1 MEPRDRD
8 ALADILSAI
17 RRVQGFAVP
26 DRETFLSS
34 DVLQDAVVRLC
45 GQLQK
50 VDICSRSLLLPE
62 HLAGEGLQRRVQAH
76 QGEVGQFRLGG
87 KQAIEDAVFR
97 AAVGIPVR
105 HWIAAGAQAVL
116 ELNRQQLE
124 ALACQQL
131 RQIGEQI
138 NRGRQ
143 WGSPD
148 FEDKSIRVTP

>member
-45 GQLQK
+45 RQLQK

-62 HLAGEGLQRRVQAH
+62 HLAGKGLQRRVQAH

-87 KQAIEDAVFR
+87 KQPIK
-97 AAVGIPVR
+97 GIPVR
-105 HWIAAGAQAVL
+105 HRVAAGAQAVPQ
-116 ELNRQQLE
+116 LNRQQLE
-124 ALACQQL
+124 ALAGQQV
-131 RQIGEQI
+131 R
-138 NRGRQ
+138 
-143 WGSPD
+143 
-148 FEDKSIRVTP
+148 

>member
-87 KQAIEDAVFR
+87 KQAIE
-97 AAVGIPVR
+97 GIPVR